1 MRKHFAVSVDKR
13 LHFGC
18 SRKSPPM
25 PLLPLRAFCL
35 PQHWTKRP
43 YSCLTRCGREVTMD
57 FNAPFFLLPHVTY
70 YQLVASSDN
79 HGLPLPSTFHAL
91 HNRRYQIFQGQRR
104 DATQTML

>member
-35 PQHWTKRP
+35 PQHWTTRP
-43 YSCLTRCGREVTMD
+43 YSCLACCGREITMD
-57 FNAPFFLLPHVTY
+57 YDAPFVPHLRQDKLGFLLITQRY
-70 YQLVASSDN
+70 AAIGSS
-79 HGLPLPSTFHAL
+79 PC
-91 HNRRYQIFQGQRR
+91 
-104 DATQTML
+104 